1 MRGKHSKRLLL
12 VLVLIVVAVLL
23 IRTPLSFRQNS
34 EKTNSLNELNTS
46 DAQSRAF
53 EVLSEMLTHFSSR
66 QEKKWLPYNVSG
78 YEEGFE
84 GIVSNGTSSFE
95 VAVFVYGNLS
105 ECRKLFK
112 RIENN
117 LNASLAVVNSSE
129 GESCIWRL
137 FSGNKSYYIEC
148 SGFWNKSVL
157 LVVRGS
163 NEKAVERLT
172 WWFPTQSCLR
182 PGTRLVVQT

>member
-1 MRGKHSKRLLL
+1 
-12 VLVLIVVAVLL
+12 
-23 IRTPLSFRQNS
+23 
-34 EKTNSLNELNTS
+34 
-46 DAQSRAF
+46 
-53 EVLSEMLTHFSSR
+53 MLTHFSSR
-66 QEKKWLPYNVSG
+66 QERKWLPYNVSG

-112 RIENN
+112 SIEND
-117 LNASLAVVNSSE
+117 LKSSLAVVNSSE

-163 NEKAVERLT
+163 DEKAVERLT
-172 WWFPTQSCLR
+172 WWFPTQNCLR